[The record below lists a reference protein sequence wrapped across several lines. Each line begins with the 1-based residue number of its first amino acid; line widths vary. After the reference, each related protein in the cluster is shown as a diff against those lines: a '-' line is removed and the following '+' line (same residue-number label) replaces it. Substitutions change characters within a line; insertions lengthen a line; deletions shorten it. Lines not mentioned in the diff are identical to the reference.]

1 MLSTTRVISRR
12 LVVAACNAEKSGV
25 RNLSDERTGI
35 ELARERRS
43 LAGRVAICSGA
54 TDGMGFTMAER
65 LAVDGAHVVVSSR
78 NQKNVDEAVAKIR
91 AQGLSCSGITCHV
104 GSPED
109 RKKLIESTVAEFG
122 GFDILL
128 SNAAVNPDSGR
139 IMKCTEET
147 WDKIFDVNV
156 KSQFFFIKESV
167 PHLEKRNGRGSII
180 LVSSIGGYMPIA
192 AKEFLGAYALSK
204 TSLLG
209 LTKVLAMEL
218 GEKGIRVNCIA
229 PGLIETRFGDI
240 LVNDKRMPNIISKAT
255 CLKRN
260 GRAEEIAG
268 LAAFLASDDASYVTG
283 ENICVAGGAPSPL

>member
-1 MLSTTRVISRR
+1 MLNTTRILGRR
-12 LVVAACNAEKSGV
+12 LFVVNADKLGV
-25 RNLSDERTGI
+25 RNLSSEQTGV
-35 ELARERRS
+35 ELARQRRS

-54 TDGMGFTMAER
+54 TDGMGYTMAER
-65 LAVDGAHVVVSSR
+65 LAIDGAHVVVSSR
-78 NQKNVDEAVAKIR
+78 NQKNVDQAVAKMKE
-91 AQGLSCSGITCHV
+91 QGLAVSGMTCNV

-122 GFDILL
+122 GFDILI
-128 SNAAVNPDSGR
+128 SNAAVNPQSGR
-139 IMKCTEET
+139 IMTCTEQT
-147 WDKIFDVNV
+147 WDRIFDVNV
-156 KSQFFFIKESV
+156 KSQFFFVKESV

-180 LVSSIGGYMPIA
+180 LISSIGAYAPIA

-209 LTKVLAMEL
+209 LTKILAQEL
-218 GEKGIRVNCIA
+218 GEKGIRVNCIC

-240 LVNDKRMPNIISKAT
+240 LVNDKRMPKIITTAT

-260 GRAEEIAG
+260 GRPEEIAG